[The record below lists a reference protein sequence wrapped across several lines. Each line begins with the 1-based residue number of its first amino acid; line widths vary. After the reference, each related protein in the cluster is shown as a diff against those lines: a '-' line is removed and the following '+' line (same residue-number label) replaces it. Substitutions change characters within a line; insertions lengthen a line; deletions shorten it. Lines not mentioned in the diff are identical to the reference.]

1 MGSFDFDEFDE
12 GETEL
17 SRLRAENERLRALV
31 GPSEKSYADLAR
43 DALGARDAAMRAEM
57 DAGRARARVVELEN
71 EVRRWQRDFV
81 WFRDQAVRRLPLV
94 QRVLVRLPNPKSVL
108 RPVVVR
114 VRAVAARG
122 R

>member
-1 MGSFDFDEFDE
+1 MTDSPTADEMAA
-12 GETEL
+12 
-17 SRLRAENERLRALV
+17 LRAENERLRALV

-81 WFRDQAVRRLPLV
+81 WFRDSVIRRVPLAR
-94 QRVLVRLPNPKSVL
+94 RVLVRLPHPKVLL
-108 RPVVVR
+108 RPIVVR
-114 VRAVAARG
+114 VRPLLSRL